1 MGFIKIKKLLCRVDT
16 VKKVHRQLAELGGGE
31 NTANHRSDGG
41 PAPRGYV
48 PQQKDKPMDGW
59 ARVSKPSQSWA
70 VTVREAEG
78 CH

>member
-1 MGFIKIKKLLCRVDT
+1 MQRVDT

-48 PQQKDKPMDGW
+48 PQQKDKPMDGH
-59 ARVSKPSQSWA
+59 VSPNHHRAGQ
-70 VTVREAEG
+70 
-78 CH
+78 